1 MRLLLFLTLLCVFNF
16 TTAQKEGLKIKNGP
30 WVANLILND
39 TDVLPFNFKVAGCDE
54 ITVVNGEEEIVL
66 EASISRR
73 DSFFVRFPYFNSQL
87 VFKVENKK
95 KISGYWQNLNKGE
108 HYKIPFVAS
117 YNKGPRFAGPKGSSP
132 ASLGGRWKVG
142 FEPGTEYEYPAVG
155 VFEQGKKGALSGT
168 FLTETGD
175 YRFLQGNI
183 YGDSL
188 LLSCFDG
195 SHAFLFKALYKNDS
209 LMGSFFSGNH
219 WSCKWVGV
227 RNETFEL
234 KNPEEL
240 TYLDSDKPVAFS
252 FKTLSGKD
260 YSFPNASTE
269 GKVVIIQIMGSWC
282 PNCLDETVYYK
293 SLYESY
299 NKQGLEIIAVGYES
313 GKSFEDYASNIA
325 RLKSKLN
332 LDFTFL
338 VGGPASKNK
347 ASRDFSMLNAIIS
360 FPTSIFIGRDGKVKR
375 IHTGFTGPGTGDYY
389 NDYINRTEA
398 LIERLISQ

>member
-16 TTAQKEGLKIKNGP
+16 TSAQKEELKIKSGS
-30 WVANLILND
+30 WVASLMLND
-39 TDVLPFNFKVAGCDE
+39 ADVLPFNLRVDGSNK
-54 ITVVNGEEEIVL
+54 ITVLNDEEEIVL
-66 EASISRR
+66 ENPISKG
-73 DSFFVRFPYFNSQL
+73 DSFVVRFPYFNSLL
-87 VFKVENKK
+87 VFKVENAE
-95 KISGYWQNLNKGE
+95 KIAGYWQNLNKGE
-108 HYKIPFVAS
+108 DYKIPFVGL
-117 YNKGPRFAGPKGSSP
+117 YNKGPRFTSNNQSKRATIS
-132 ASLGGRWKVG
+132 GRWKVD
-142 FEPGTEYEYPAVG
+142 FEPGTKHEYPAIG
-155 VFEQGKKGALSGT
+155 VFKEGEGGAASGT

-195 SHAFLFKALYKNDS
+195 AHAFLFKALYKNDS
-209 LMGSFFSGNH
+209 LFGDFFSGSH

-227 RNETFEL
+227 RNESFEL

-240 TYLDSDKPVAFS
+240 TYLNSDKPIAFS

-260 YSFPNASTE
+260 YSFPNESTK

-293 SLYESY
+293 SLYDVY
-299 NKQGLEIIAVGYES
+299 NTQGLEIIAVGYES
-313 GKSFEDYASNIA
+313 GKNSDDYTNNLA
-325 RLKSKLN
+325 RLKKKFDLN
-332 LDFTFL
+332 FTFL

-347 ASRDFSMLNAIIS
+347 ASQDFNMLNAIIS

-375 IHTGFTGPGTGDYY
+375 IHTGFMGPGTGNYY
-389 NDYINRTEA
+389 NEYMKRTEF